1 MYCSLNFLYCLN
13 CRVLLSLGF
22 PANEAFREKMRK
34 CSFVFRKLFR
44 EISHFIA
51 KIIVAKNAKTKRNF
65 SFPLKN
71 LLINF
76 STFLRNRLKLD
87 FAKIAKNFAFFAS
100 ERNEKKCEI
109 FSKLFFFARNP
120 NCPPSVLVL
129 YCNPGSLVLCCP
141 PGIPVLFSVQ
151 YCHLYNKCTV
161 LFCTFPLVY
170 LYCSNCTVLSPS

>member
-13 CRVLLSLGF
+13 CRVLSLGF

-100 ERNEKKCEI
+100 ERNEKNAK
-109 FSKLFFFARNP
+109 FSRNF
-120 NCPPSVLVL
+120 SF
-129 YCNPGSLVLCCP
+129 SLETL
-141 PGIPVLFSVQ
+141 
-151 YCHLYNKCTV
+151 TV
-161 LFCTFPLVY
+161 LLVY
-170 LYCSNCTVLSPS
+170 